1 MLYKFIWIEGP
12 YQLRKY
18 IYSRMRYIGALPEP
32 LKVSLIKSK
41 LSLEKEKKINKT
53 VSCCGLY
60 MLVESVH
67 INVS

>member
-18 IYSRMRYIGALPEP
+18 MTLYSRMRYIGALPEP

-41 LSLEKEKKINKT
+41 LSKEKEKKNKQNGELLWFVH
-53 VSCCGLY
+53 VS
-60 MLVESVH
+60 
-67 INVS
+67 